1 MAKKADASRQV
12 ISFALPEGCRQ
23 NIKNLAAGRQVRLSG
38 EVRNGILTV
47 DKVTFTD
54 GKESVVNSNKA
65 FVALNAPFRSKAEY
79 SG

>member
-1 MAKKADASRQV
+1 MPKKADPSKQV
-12 ISFALPEGCRQ
+12 ISFALPDGCRQ
-23 NIKNLAAGRQVRLSG
+23 NIKNLAKGRQVRLSG

-54 GKESVVNSNKA
+54 GGESLVNSNKA
-65 FVALNAPFRSKAEY
+65 FVALNAPFKSKAKY